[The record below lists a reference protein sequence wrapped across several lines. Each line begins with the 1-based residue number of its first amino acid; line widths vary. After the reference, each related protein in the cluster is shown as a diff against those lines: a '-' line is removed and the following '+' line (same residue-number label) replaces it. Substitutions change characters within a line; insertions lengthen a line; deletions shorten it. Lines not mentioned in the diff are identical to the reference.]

1 MSTGDNNIKGSRR
14 LAGMLMITLL
24 FLGTL
29 QIYLYSSMLPLKI
42 ATHFNA
48 YGKADDWMS
57 HRAFLWYSICM
68 YYFMS
73 GIFLLSGWVIPKLPT
88 ELINI
93 PNRVYWLHPAR
104 KEQAVDVLISYLY
117 WIGVATISFLL
128 ILTQMTIMA
137 NVHQSIISSEIF
149 WTVTG
154 GYIITIFMLG
164 WKMYRY
170 YKPVH

>member
-1 MSTGDNNIKGSRR
+1 MSLGDYNIKGSRQ
-14 LAGMLMITLL
+14 LSGMLMITLL

-29 QIYLYSSMLPLKI
+29 QIYLYSSMLPQKI

-48 YGKADDWMS
+48 DGKADGWMS
-57 HRAFLWYSICM
+57 HSAFIWYSIGM
-68 YYFMS
+68 YYFMG
-73 GIFLLSGWVIPKLPT
+73 GIFLLSGWIIRKLPT

-93 PNRVYWLHPAR
+93 PNRGYWLHPAR
-104 KEQAVDVLISYLY
+104 KEQAVEVLITYLC

-128 ILTQMTIMA
+128 ILTQITILA
-137 NVHQSIISSEIF
+137 NIHQSIISSEIF

-154 GYIITIFMLG
+154 VYIITIFMLG

-170 YKPVH
+170 FKPNY